1 MMDYEKLIRRLR
13 NDADAY
19 RNGKTLGRAFADQED
34 VLDNAATAL
43 STLQA
48 ENEKLRAELE
58 QAGAEITR
66 LKHYEDKCHDCPIVC
81 AKTEIIKAHEELEA
95 VQAELEQKSKLIA
108 QQAAELE
115 RRDKLLKEQEGEGCG
130 SRGPTQTLPHMEVGR
145 PEGGMTWE
153 SILPFLT
160 GNIRRRSRQKDLR
173 FPRPWLLGSVMNAD
187 ISTSAKVIE
196 AFGSRCS
203 HGARSGNIRF

>member
-1 MMDYEKLIRRLR
+1 MDYEKLIRRLR

-19 RNGKTLGRAFADQED
+19 RNGKSLGRAFADQED

-66 LKHYEDKCHDCPIVC
+66 LKYYEDKCHDCPIVC

-95 VQAELEQKSKLIA
+95 VQAELEQVKRDFDGICEYIDSEGFLRK
-108 QQAAELE
+108 QFCENGNPDLE
-115 RRDKLLKEQEGEGCG
+115 PCICPSLQEHPGYIDSDDCEGCDRFCN
-130 SRGPTQTLPHMEVGR
+130 SWRG
-145 PEGGMTWE
+145 
-153 SILPFLT
+153 
-160 GNIRRRSRQKDLR
+160 QKED
-173 FPRPWLLGSVMNAD
+173 
-187 ISTSAKVIE
+187 
-196 AFGSRCS
+196 
-203 HGARSGNIRF
+203 

>member
-48 ENEKLRAELE
+48 ENEKRQDELE
-58 QAGAEITR
+58 QARAEITR

-81 AKTEIIKAHEELEA
+81 AKTEIIKAHEELKAAQNERDMWKEGMEDC
-95 VQAELEQKSKLIA
+95 QKSILELEAELEQAKRNQCLGA
-108 QQAAELE
+108 
-115 RRDKLLKEQEGEGCG
+115 DC
-130 SRGPTQTLPHMEVGR
+130 
-145 PEGGMTWE
+145 
-153 SILPFLT
+153 
-160 GNIRRRSRQKDLR
+160 
-173 FPRPWLLGSVMNAD
+173 PWRHTA
-187 ISTSAKVIE
+187 I
-196 AFGSRCS
+196 
-203 HGARSGNIRF
+203 

>member
-58 QAGAEITR
+58 QVKRKRLHELAQADREGRCVVLPAKPDQTIYQWRKGDDCPSVSRLDGVQINADGEITYPIWNGY
-66 LKHYEDKCHDCPIVC
+66 LIPEDFGRTVFL
-81 AKTEIIKAHEELEA
+81 TREE
-95 VQAELEQKSKLIA
+95 
-108 QQAAELE
+108 AAL
-115 RRDKLLKEQEGEGCG
+115 RREQE
-130 SRGPTQTLPHMEVGR
+130 
-145 PEGGMTWE
+145 
-153 SILPFLT
+153 
-160 GNIRRRSRQKDLR
+160 
-173 FPRPWLLGSVMNAD
+173 
-187 ISTSAKVIE
+187 
-196 AFGSRCS
+196 
-203 HGARSGNIRF
+203 